1 MLGADGGDYNILGQF
16 EFTGGRLDM
25 TQNKNG
31 AQTGTQEELTIEN
44 LDKAGGTFIMDTDL
58 NNEEGDQRGRKC
70 RHKLYPGQR
79 YKFAERY
86 CNRS

>member
-1 MLGADGGDYNILGQF
+1 MLDGNAFVSGLTMSGGEYMLGADGGYYNILGQF

-44 LDKAGGTFIMDTDL
+44 LDKAGGTFIMVPTL
-58 NNEEGDQRGRKC
+58 TMK
-70 RHKLYPGQR
+70 KAI
-79 YKFAERY
+79 K
-86 CNRS
+86 